1 MITIAFIIL
10 SLTIG
15 GFITYSAYKKHGDES
30 TPGQLAPGVLIAVIG
45 IIGSFFQP
53 LALERV
59 DAGHVGIK
67 VNLTGDSRGV
77 SGYEYKTGWVVFNTW
92 ISDLY
97 EFPTFQKNVKYEE
110 QPVITR
116 GGFNAKIAP
125 TFTYA
130 TVPGNVGD
138 MFQNLRVNMD
148 QIETGWLHTV
158 VVGSINDVTNRWTVD
173 DIFNKREQFESDIT
187 MEVNKRV
194 KKWFVLTQLR
204 TNIVPPPA
212 LQKSIEEKTQALQEV
227 QVAENRKLVA
237 IAEGQ
242 TKIAGARADSA
253 ALVIQ
258 AAGEA
263 EAIRRKQL
271 TLSGT
276 YIDYIKA
283 QKWDGKLPHVQAG
296 SGAGILLNV
305 GKD

>member
-1 MITIAFIIL
+1 MITIAFIL
-10 SLTIG
+10 F
-15 GFITYSAYKKHGDES
+15 FIIAGAALCYTAYKKHGS
-30 TPGQLAPGVLIAVIG
+30 PGPHLLPGIAIAVVG
-45 IIGSFFQP
+45 VFASFFQP
-53 LALERV
+53 FALERV

-67 VNLTGDSRGV
+67 VNLTGDARGV
-77 SGYEYKTGWVVFNTW
+77 SGYEYKTGWVIFNTW
-92 ISDLY
+92 FSDLL
-97 EFPTFQKNVKYEE
+97 EFPTFQKNVKYEK
-110 QPVITR
+110 QTVITR
-116 GGFNAKIAP
+116 GGFNAEIAP

-138 MFQNLRVNMD
+138 MFKNLRVDMD
-148 QIETGWLHTV
+148 QIESGWLHTV

-173 DIFNKREQFESDIT
+173 DIFNKREQFEGDIT

-204 TNIVPPPA
+204 TNIVPPAA

-263 EAIRRKQL
+263 EAIKRKQL

-296 SGAGILLNV
+296 NSGMLLNV
-305 GKD
+305 GEK